1 MSATKFATYDQKGKA
16 EDFSDIITDI
26 SPTDTPF
33 LSSIKNEKTHSTIF
47 SWQEDSLAAAANNA
61 KVEGADAGNAAQTAT
76 QERTNRTQILTK
88 TVSVSGTADAI
99 KTYGRAK
106 ESAYQIGKALKEI
119 KRDYERAMVGVD
131 NAQAA
136 GSDGSG
142 AREMDSVTQQIS
154 TAVDAGSN
162 STDPLTEAKLL
173 TLGQTC
179 YENGSEPNM
188 LMVKPA
194 DSLLVAGF
202 ARTTNHNRV
211 LNDDERKLVH
221 VIDLL
226 VTPFG
231 EYRTV
236 INRHQLSTHAF
247 LVDPAMFS
255 SVTLRPFTRTLLAK
269 DGDSDKHF
277 IVGEVSMKH
286 RSFADSGMI
295 TGLS

>member
-1 MSATKFATYDQKGKA
+1 MSAQKFSTYDQEGKA
-16 EDFSDIITDI
+16 EDYSDIITDI

-33 LSSIKNEKTHSTIF
+33 LSSIKNEKVHNTFF
-47 SWQEDSLAAAANNA
+47 SWQEDSLAVAANNA
-61 KVEGADAGNAAQTAT
+61 QIEGADAGAANQSAT

-88 TVSVSGTADAI
+88 TVQVTGTADAI

-106 ESAYQIGKALKEI
+106 ETAYQLGKALKEI
-119 KRDYERAMVGVD
+119 KRDYERAMVGVS
-131 NAQAA
+131 NTAQA
-136 GSDGSG
+136 GDDST
-142 AREMDSVTQQIS
+142 AREMDSVDQTI
-154 TAVDAGSN
+154 TTTVDAGSN
-162 STDPLTEAKLL
+162 NTDPLTEDKLL
-173 TLGQTC
+173 TLGQNC

-188 LMVKPA
+188 LMIKPA

-202 ARTTNHNRV
+202 ARTTDHSRV

-236 INRHQLSTHAF
+236 INRHQLGSLAF
-247 LVDPAMFS
+247 LIDPAMFS
-255 SVTLRPFTRTLLAK
+255 SITLRPFTRTLLAK
-269 DGDSDKHF
+269 DGDADKHF
-277 IVGEVSMKH
+277 IVGEVSVKH
-286 RSFADSGMI
+286 RNFADSGMI